1 MSSVDKRNIKIFY
14 QNHHSWL
21 YQLFNRKLSNH
32 ADAADLAHDAFLRL
46 LKTPKNFDSNTGAR
60 AYLSHMA
67 RGMCSDLWRRKHI
80 EQAWLDT
87 LTNQPY
93 AFYPCAEQQAIIIE
107 ALTEVDTMLRQL
119 PNNVAEAFIQ
129 TMVYGKT
136 AKEVALVLG
145 VTDRSIRNYLSQ
157 AMLACISL
165 QARQQLCL

>member
-1 MSSVDKRNIKIFY
+1 MSSVQLPINSVNQLYSDN
-14 QNHHSWL
+14 HSWL
-21 YQLFNRKLSNH
+21 YQLLNRKLSNH

-46 LKTPKNFDSNTGAR
+46 LKKPKHFDSNSGAR

-67 RGMCSDLWRRKHI
+67 RGMCSDLWRRQDI

-87 LTNQPY
+87 LDNQPD

-107 ALTEVDTMLRQL
+107 ALSEVDAMLRQL
-119 PNNVAEAFIQ
+119 PNKVAEAFIQ

-136 AKEVALVLG
+136 AKEVAQALG

-165 QARQQLCL
+165 QARQQ